1 MNVLKQGRT
10 DVSSN
15 AKILEQ
21 RDKTKKQKISYKFC
35 IPIGSFV
42 DTECF
47 LCYRFRYFNL
57 TVAQRNKTI
66 IELEG

>member
-21 RDKTKKQKISYKFC
+21 RDKTKKNKRYLINFASQLAVLWILNAFYV
-35 IPIGSFV
+35 IGS
-42 DTECF
+42 DISTSLLHKETK
-47 LCYRFRYFNL
+47 LSL
-57 TVAQRNKTI
+57 S
-66 IELEG
+66 